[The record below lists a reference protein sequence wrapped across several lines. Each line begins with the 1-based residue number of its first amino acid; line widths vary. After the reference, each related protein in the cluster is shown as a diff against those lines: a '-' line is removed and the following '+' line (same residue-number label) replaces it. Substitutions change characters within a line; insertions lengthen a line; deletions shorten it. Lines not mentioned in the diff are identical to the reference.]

1 MAQESS
7 NTLSDGSEPGQGT
20 VVRSWGPPSG
30 RAPRHLVLLLH
41 GVGARGDDLLPFA
54 PALGGVLPDA
64 LFLAPDAPEPYDG
77 APFGRQWFSLG
88 DRRPAVL
95 LPAIQA
101 AAPLLARRIAF
112 WLERLGL
119 DHGDLVLLGFSQGA
133 MMALHTGLRLPCPP
147 AAILAYA
154 GALLDP
160 EGLEPALVHPPP
172 PVLLVHG
179 EADPVVPAEASRRA
193 AHRLRQLG
201 VPVDSRFEPGVDH
214 TISPEG
220 MMAGAAFL
228 RRCMKPS

>member
-7 NTLSDGSEPGQGT
+7 NILPEGPEPGRGPA
-20 VVRSWGPPSG
+20 RSRGPPSG
-30 RAPRHLVLLLH
+30 RTPRQLVLLLH

-77 APFGRQWFSLG
+77 APFGRQWFSLE

-95 LPAIQA
+95 VPAIRA

-112 WLERLGL
+112 WLDRLGL
-119 DHGDLVLLGFSQGA
+119 DSGALVLLGFSQGA
-133 MMALHTGLRLPCPP
+133 MMALHAGLRLPHPP

-160 EGLEPALVHPPP
+160 EGLEREMVRPPP

-179 EADPVVPAEASRRA
+179 EVDPVVPAEASRRA
-193 AHRLRQLG
+193 ALRLRQFG
-201 VPVDSRFEPGVDH
+201 VPVEALFEPGVDH

>member
-1 MAQESS
+1 
-7 NTLSDGSEPGQGT
+7 
-20 VVRSWGPPSG
+20 VV
-30 RAPRHLVLLLH
+30 LLH

-54 PALGGVLPDA
+54 PALGGVLPEA

-77 APFGRQWFSLG
+77 APFGRQWFSLE

-95 LPAIQA
+95 LPAIRT
-101 AAPLLARRIAF
+101 AAPLLERRIAF

-119 DHGDLVLLGFSQGA
+119 DFGALVLLGFSQGA
-133 MMALHTGLRLPCPP
+133 MMALHTGLRLPRPP

-160 EGLEPALVHPPP
+160 EGLERELVRTPP

-193 AHRLRQLG
+193 ELQLRQLG
-201 VPVDSRFEPGVDH
+201 VPVETLFEPGVDH

-228 RRCMKPS
+228 RRRMKPS